1 MLAELEKEQ
10 EETAKAEAAAV
21 EATKAALATCERQ
34 IDLLLDLRL
43 SEQVGEPEYVS
54 KKHTLV
60 NQKAELRGKLESFEA
75 NRRNRF
81 EPAIRFVLEAKQ
93 GAQLVLEG
101 NPEQKRDFLKKVGS
115 NLKLAE
121 KSLAVDFRNPWQF
134 VADFNSDP
142 ALSLARQRENG
153 ENLKWRRGRDSN
165 PRDLAAQRFSRP
177 PR

>member
-1 MLAELEKEQ
+1 MIALEAAIADAMLAELEKEQ
-10 EETAKAEAAAV
+10 GETAKTEAAAV
-21 EATKAALATCERQ
+21 EATKAALAACERQ

-60 NQKAELRGKLESFEA
+60 NRKAELRGKLESFEN

-93 GAQLVLEG
+93 GAKLVIEG
-101 NPEQKRDFLKKVGS
+101 NSEQKRDFLKKVGS
-115 NLKLAE
+115 NLRLAE

-142 ALSLARQRENG
+142 ALSLARERENG

-165 PRDLAAQRFSRP
+165 PR
-177 PR
+177 